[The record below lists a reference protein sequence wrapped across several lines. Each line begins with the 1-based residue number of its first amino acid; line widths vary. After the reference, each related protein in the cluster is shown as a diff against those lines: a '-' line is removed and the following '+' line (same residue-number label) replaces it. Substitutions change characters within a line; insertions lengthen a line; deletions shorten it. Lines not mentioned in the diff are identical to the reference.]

1 MLQNISPSKAET
13 YFEQGKLT
21 DWRTTFG
28 PIGPPPPDNKSRDNI
43 MSFIHVRSDG
53 WHYHEWRMQYLEK
66 ALLTRTWQ
74 LVSVTSILHL
84 NTRVPPLC
92 SPSVETPGQACA
104 QLPAWSQAVWRCWG
118 PPQPS
123 SGAPASL
130 PAFYSFLRRSVHCGN
145 VWNNVSKLS
154 FVWVLVLHYWR
165 SSIVAL

>member
-1 MLQNISPSKAET
+1 MENAILKEGSFNKDMAS
-13 YFEQGKLT
+13 GKRHLY
-21 DWRTTFG
+21 
-28 PIGPPPPDNKSRDNI
+28 PLSELKS
-43 MSFIHVRSDG
+43 
-53 WHYHEWRMQYLEK
+53 
-66 ALLTRTWQ
+66 A
-74 LVSVTSILHL
+74 
-84 NTRVPPLC
+84 PLC

-154 FVWVLVLHYWR
+154 FV
-165 SSIVAL
+165 